1 MSLTSISTAPSL
13 SASIALLAD
22 ALGTDADTLTA
33 KLRSEADVAT
43 FMRGAGVLAVA
54 AAYAS
59 SRTGSAP

>member
-13 SASIALLAD
+13 SASIALIAG

-33 KLRSEADVAT
+33 KLRSEQDVAT
-43 FMRGAGVLAVA
+43 LMRGARVLAVA

-59 SRTGSAP
+59 SRTAAGA